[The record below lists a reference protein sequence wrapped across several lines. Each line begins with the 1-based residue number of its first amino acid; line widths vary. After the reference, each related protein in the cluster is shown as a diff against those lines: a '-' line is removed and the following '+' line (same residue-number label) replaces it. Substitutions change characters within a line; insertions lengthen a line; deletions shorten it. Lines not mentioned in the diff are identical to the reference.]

1 MVIQSSINSEVMDEN
16 PEARDRVSFFNT
28 VAGVEAVITKIFRRV
43 TCDLDIK
50 VSNSKRVVKQAE
62 LIRGVFYRF
71 FCT

>member
-1 MVIQSSINSEVMDEN
+1 MVIQSSINSEVIGEN
-16 PEARDRVSFFNT
+16 PETRDRVSFCNT
-28 VAGVEAVITKIFRRV
+28 VAGVEAVITKIFRRI

-62 LIRGVFYRF
+62 LIKGVFYRF